1 MAESKDKQQSV
12 KAARQKLSSE
22 FQNLAPDATLSQMST
37 KLGIPKQEMTENV
50 SVAVSVLLERIEDL
64 TRELNNS
71 RREFTELEQLVDVDC
86 LAPVPNRRAFMRRLD
101 WALSMLKRYGHP
113 CAIIYFDLNGF
124 KRINDEYSHAA
135 GDEVIKAVSG
145 VLSQSMRVSD
155 FMARMGGDEFVV
167 MLYHARIDAARRRAA
182 VITRR
187 IAEHAYTWKGK
198 PLSVSASYG
207 VYEVSDSDT
216 AESALASAD
225 EAMFV
230 HKKALQS

>member
-1 MAESKDKQQSV
+1 MAESKNKQHNV
-12 KAARQKLSSE
+12 NAARLKLSSN
-22 FQNLAPDATLSQMST
+22 FQELAPDAPLSQMSE
-37 KLGIPKQEMTENV
+37 KLGIPKPEMTENV

-64 TRELNNS
+64 TRELTNS
-71 RREFTELEQLVDVDC
+71 RREFSELEQLVDVDC

-113 CAIIYFDLNGF
+113 CSIIYFDLNGF

-135 GDEVIKAVSG
+135 GDEVIKAVSQ
-145 VLSQSMRVSD
+145 VLNQSMRVSD
-155 FMARMGGDEFVV
+155 FVARLGGDEFVV
-167 MLYHARIDAARRRAA
+167 MLYHARIEAARRRAA

-187 IAEHAYTWKGK
+187 IAEYPYTWKGAA
-198 PLSVSASYG
+198 LNVSASYG
-207 VYEVSDSDT
+207 VYEMSNADT
-216 AESALASAD
+216 SESALASAD